1 MTADKVNE
9 MRKQIARGKVVI
21 PDPMVTIEAS
31 TTVFEEFTRVMH
43 AVIGINPDKN
53 LKLKRLAVY

>member
-1 MTADKVNE
+1 
-9 MRKQIARGKVVI
+9 VVI